1 MKLKNYNINKINI
14 SIYSTE
20 ISFSLNIAYEK
31 KKNLNELSDYK
42 YSKNLKFTQRVNK
55 ILKMKMHKKSQRKNL
70 I

>member
-20 ISFSLNIAYEK
+20 ISFSLNIEYEK
-31 KKNLNELSDYK
+31 IKNLNELSDYK